1 MLERVFSQAANKVS
15 DWAGSP
21 GGFTLALGAMV
32 VWAALGPL
40 VGYSEVWQLAV
51 NTGTTIVT
59 FLMVFII
66 QNSQNRDSRALQIKM
81 DELIRA
87 TKGASNSLLDLET
100 LSATEIGE
108 LHDRYCRIAARAKE
122 LGIAF
127 DQGTPPA
134 EVAEAAQDVA
144 EAMEDK
150 QDEQKGS
157 RGRAAN
163 GKKVRAP
170 SARRAA
176 SAVRAKST
184 APVK

>member
-134 EVAEAAQDVA
+134 EVAEAAEDVA

-150 QDEQKGS
+150 QKGS
-157 RGRAAN
+157 RGRVAK